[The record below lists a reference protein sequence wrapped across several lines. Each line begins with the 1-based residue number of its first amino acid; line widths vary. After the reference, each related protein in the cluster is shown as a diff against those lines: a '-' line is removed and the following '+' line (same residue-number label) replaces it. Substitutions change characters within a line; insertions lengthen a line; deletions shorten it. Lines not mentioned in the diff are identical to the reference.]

1 MVGLLLVIIICLLI
15 GLITATIGGLM
26 GLGGGIILIPSLLF
40 MSSYSEA
47 FAWATPQ
54 TIVGISLI
62 TMIFTALSSTIA
74 YNKKGRVDYKTGL
87 LFLSGSIPGGII
99 GSWLN
104 QYIAS
109 DDFLLYFG
117 FLTIMISMLFFIK
130 RKPPAKKVSGKNKM
144 MRTFHLEGKVYRYT
158 VSAWAAFVLSLGVG
172 TLSGLFGIGGGSIMV
187 PAMILLF
194 GFPAHIATATS
205 MFMILFI
212 SIVGASTHIVLGHIA
227 WKYVLAFIPGA
238 WFGGKFGAMINQML
252 SGKTIEWILRILL
265 IIIGVRMMIQGL
277 S

>member
-1 MVGLLLVIIICLLI
+1 MVIAICLLI
-15 GLITATIGGLM
+15 GLITAFIGGLM

-40 MSSYSEA
+40 MGSYSEA

-54 TIVGISLI
+54 AIVGISLI
-62 TMIFTALSSTIA
+62 TMIFTALSSTMA
-74 YNKKGRVDYKTGL
+74 FYKKGRVDYKTGL
-87 LFLSGSIPGGII
+87 LFLSGSIPGGML

-104 QYIAS
+104 QFVDS
-109 DDFLLYFG
+109 DEFLLYFG
-117 FLTIMISMLFFIK
+117 FLTIIISMLFFIK
-130 RKPPAKKVSGKNKM
+130 RKPSTKKMSGNHRN
-144 MRTFHLEGKVYRYT
+144 MRTFHLEGKTYNYS
-158 VSAWAAFVLSLGVG
+158 VSIGAAFILSLGVG

-212 SIVGASTHIVLGHIA
+212 SIIGAGTHIVLGHIA
-227 WKYVLAFIPGA
+227 WEYVWAFIPGA
-238 WFGGKFGAMINQML
+238 WFGGKLGAKVNQKL
-252 SGKTIEWILRILL
+252 PGKAIEWILRILL
-265 IIIGVRMMIQGL
+265 IIIGIRMIFQGL

>member
-1 MVGLLLVIIICLLI
+1 MVFVICLLI
-15 GLITATIGGLM
+15 GLMTAFIGSLM

-40 MSSYSEA
+40 MSGHSEA

-54 TIVGISLI
+54 AIVGVSLI

-74 YNKKGRVDYKTGL
+74 YSKKGRVDYKTGL
-87 LFLSGSIPGGII
+87 LFLAGSIPGGVL
-99 GSWLN
+99 GSLVN
-104 QYIAS
+104 QYINA

-117 FLTIMISMLFFIK
+117 FLMLMISMLFFMK
-130 RKPPAKKVSGKNKM
+130 RKSSSAKILTGKSKHV
-144 MRTFHLEGKVYRYT
+144 RTFYLEGKTYQYT
-158 VSAWAAFVLSLGVG
+158 VSVWAAFILSLGVG

-212 SIVGASTHIVLGHIA
+212 SITSAGTHMMLGHIA
-227 WKYVLAFIPGA
+227 WEYVFAFIPGA
-238 WFGGKFGAMINQML
+238 WIGAKLGVKINQVL
-252 SGKTIEWILRILL
+252 PGKILEWILRALL
-265 IIIGVRMMIQGL
+265 IVISIRMIIQGL